1 VNIVQG
7 EKYIWRMPKNNSQA
21 SLQLA
26 SLYSLSLPIAQTLL
40 NRGLDDKEE
49 IEKFLFS
56 SFEHDVSHASL
67 LKDAQKSVDRILKA
81 IQNKENI
88 LIFGDYDV
96 DGITSSALMMICL
109 LPLGAKVNFFLPNRV
124 KDGYGISPKIVK
136 RAAKNNYT
144 VIITVDNGIAAF
156 DAAKA
161 AGEVGID
168 LIITDHHVPHGKLPQ
183 AFSIV
188 NPNRADCEY
197 PFKMLAGVGVTFKL
211 LSLLYEKK
219 GLSMPAKAYELLLL
233 GTIADVVP
241 LLGENRFWV
250 RHGLQYVNNFESFSL
265 TVLKRNNKVT
275 KPLLSSMDIGYLIT
289 PQINALGRLQDPRQ
303 GVKFLLGSDKRE
315 VEEVGRTLFELNQAR
330 KSIERSILKQIQE
343 EIDNKS
349 IDLDKENIIVAAS
362 KSWPSGVIGLVAS
375 RLVSKYGK
383 PALLF
388 HVDKGVAKG
397 SCRSIPEF
405 NIFEALKSSCQLI
418 TKFGGH
424 AHAAG
429 LSLPVEN
436 IPELKENL
444 EKIIS
449 QQLTP
454 FDLKQKLTL
463 DAQVILSDLNNKFID
478 DMALLE
484 PFGNQNAQPIF
495 YFKDLVQVKEP
506 TLLKDEH
513 VKSTVFADG
522 VIKPVIFFGRP
533 DIFAK
538 LLACGQEPFDI
549 AAHVVKNYWNG
560 KVTIELVGVDI
571 MIKNPS

>member
-1 VNIVQG
+1 MNIVQG

-144 VIITVDNGIAAF
+144 IIITVDNGIAAF